1 MMKIEDLIKCN
12 DAEASENLVEEF
24 SELNAQSSNPN
35 PKLYLFIVL
44 NNNSVFLIL
53 FNFNLCYYLLIMFL
67 WHIGFLIK
75 INIYICISFLLNILP
90 FLISLPQKVKYNS
103 SIFLLLSKND
113 ISEIFVLL
121 IFKISNFSNLDME

>member
-44 NNNSVFLIL
+44 NNNSVF
-53 FNFNLCYYLLIMFL
+53 FNFI
-67 WHIGFLIK
+67 
-75 INIYICISFLLNILP
+75 
-90 FLISLPQKVKYNS
+90 
-103 SIFLLLSKND
+103 
-113 ISEIFVLL
+113 
-121 IFKISNFSNLDME
+121 